1 MIDVSS
7 ALPLAATPPTPGAPD
22 IPALLQ
28 ALAGPIFS
36 GAQVLIPIVVLLVGI
51 HKIVEGGH
59 EKNHTVLLAEMVG
72 FILVME
78 GALLALRQL
87 VG

>member
-1 MIDVSS
+1 MIDVFRG
-7 ALPLAATPPTPGAPD
+7 LPLATPPATVDIASLLQTAATP
-22 IPALLQ
+22 
-28 ALAGPIFS
+28 IFA

-59 EKNHTVLLAEMVG
+59 DKNHTVLLAEMVG

-78 GALLALRQL
+78 GALLALRQM
-87 VG
+87 VGI

>member
-1 MIDVSS
+1 MMDVIS
-7 ALPLAATPPTPGAPD
+7 ALPLATAPPPTTD
-22 IPALLQ
+22 IPTLLQ
-28 ALAGPIFS
+28 TAANPIFT
-36 GAQVLIPIVVLLVGI
+36 GAQILIPIVVLLVGI

-78 GALLALRQL
+78 GALLALKQM
-87 VG
+87 VGIS

>member
-1 MIDVSS
+1 MIQMHSV
-7 ALPLAATPPTPGAPD
+7 LPLAAPPTTVD
-22 IPALLQ
+22 IPTLVQTA
-28 ALAGPIFS
+28 ATPIFT
-36 GAQVLIPIVVLLVGI
+36 GAQVLIPVVVLLVGI

-59 EKNHTVLLAEMVG
+59 ERNHTVLLAEMVG

-87 VG
+87 VGI

>member
-1 MIDVSS
+1 MIGALS
-7 ALPLAATPPTPGAPD
+7 ALPLATPPAGTLDISSLLQTAATP
-22 IPALLQ
+22 
-28 ALAGPIFS
+28 IFT

-51 HKIVEGGH
+51 HRIVESGH

-78 GALLALRQL
+78 GALLALRQM
-87 VG
+87 VGI

>member
-1 MIDVSS
+1 MIEVVAGL
-7 ALPLAATPPTPGAPD
+7 ALATPPTTID
-22 IPALLQ
+22 IASLLQ
-28 ALAGPIFS
+28 TAATPIFA

-59 EKNHTVLLAEMVG
+59 DKNHTVLLAEMVG

-78 GALLALRQL
+78 GALLALRQM
-87 VG
+87 VGL

>member
-1 MIDVSS
+1 MIDVLV
-7 ALPLAATPPTPGAPD
+7 ALPLATTPPGAAD

-28 ALAGPIFS
+28 TAATPIFT
-36 GAQVLIPIVVLLVGI
+36 GAQVLIPVVVLLVGI
-51 HKIVEGGH
+51 HRIVEGGH

-78 GALLALRQL
+78 GALLALRQM
-87 VG
+87 VGI